1 MSQSSPPPSTHRI
14 GVLMSSSGRSLECKN
29 CLLSFDFPTGERFD
43 VVASQFESHLCGSPV
58 RSVSRAGKERSIV
71 LLRYEGRVPVMA
83 ACARCER
90 KFFVPATFARDPFGA
105 DEYLRHKFH
114 EHECEDSRLASGP
127 SSITLLK

>member
-1 MSQSSPPPSTHRI
+1 MSPA
-14 GVLMSSSGRSLECKN
+14 GRFLKCKD
-29 CLLSFDFPTGERFD
+29 CLLCFDFPDGEQYHA
-43 VVASQFESHLCGSPV
+43 VAKQFESHLCGSPAQ
-58 RSVSRAGKERSIV
+58 RVSRAGKERSIV